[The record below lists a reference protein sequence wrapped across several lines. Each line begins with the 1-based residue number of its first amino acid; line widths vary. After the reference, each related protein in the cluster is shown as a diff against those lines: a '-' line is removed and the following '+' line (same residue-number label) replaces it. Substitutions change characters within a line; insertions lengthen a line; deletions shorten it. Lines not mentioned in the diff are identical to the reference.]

1 MDVLKDDV
9 VLKTKVR
16 KAREKDRFYWA
27 SRLRLLRLRSAHRE
41 DPYRL
46 CLLRLTSATLS
57 TGRSAHFD
65 KLNAAHREDPSAPLT
80 STYFDCAQ
88 HKYFDCTQYISDRF
102 NAAHRENPCRLRFS
116 ALSTGRSAQVL
127 RLHSVHFGQVQRSAS
142 RETISI
148 PVSLLFRGNC

>member
-46 CLLRLTSATLS
+46 RLLRLTSATLS

-65 KLNAAHREDPSAPLT
+65 KLNAVHRLRSAQVLRLT

-102 NAAHRENPCRLRFS
+102 NAAHRENPCRFRFLCS
-116 ALSTGRSAQVL
+116 SEEIANSRQ
-127 RLHSVHFGQVQRSAS
+127 RLN
-142 RETISI
+142 I
-148 PVSLLFRGNC
+148 